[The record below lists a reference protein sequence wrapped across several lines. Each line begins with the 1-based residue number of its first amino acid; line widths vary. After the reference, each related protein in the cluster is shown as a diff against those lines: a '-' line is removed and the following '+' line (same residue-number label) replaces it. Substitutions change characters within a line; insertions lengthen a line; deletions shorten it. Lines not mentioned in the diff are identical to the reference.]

1 MEEDLMATYYRWRK
15 STINYQDNSI
25 SLSKGTI
32 ISKGNNFVYQSS
44 SSPSINQETGTY
56 TFSDDNTRYI
66 DNVTSLSQNYFAFS
80 VSPTEMYRCESD
92 LAAVGSYYK
101 PGYDVTVERT
111 PVNKYT
117 IIASPGAE
125 QGYVYSTS
133 SSAYPNGG
141 VSGSYYYDQRTTV
154 TSPTVASNLTYP
166 ESIIITTQSS
176 IQLQWTGAQS
186 NTDYPVTE
194 YEISYAI
201 NNTDSWQVAGTTG
214 VLTYEFSNISE
225 EATSIAFR
233 VRAKDS
239 NNQYGD
245 YITGTYSTITRES
258 PITVTT
264 RTIEMNYF
272 NGTDY
277 EILYPVVGS
286 EVYNHVKSGNYIG
299 SGQYGQSNPNKL
311 ELEFIPKVTMI
322 TKTSGVYDTYLLN
335 GKTVSYVQ
343 SSSGVS
349 EITVEWTGQIVSWYS
364 ADSAEAQLNENG
376 VLYVYVVFG

>member
-1 MEEDLMATYYRWRK
+1 MATYYRWQK
-15 STINYQDNSI
+15 STVSYTDEITTLEFKEFDAIVDESRNITVYYSNS
-25 SLSKGTI
+25 K
-32 ISKGNNFVYQSS
+32 
-44 SSPSINQETGTY
+44 PSIIDGKYFLGVYREIEVNTGWNPGGNMFLNVDQQSEVCYTNVSSITTSYSSVTLTGSIQEYKVKAGP
-56 TFSDDNTRYI
+56 D
-66 DNVTSLSQNYFAFS
+66 TS
-80 VSPTEMYRCESD
+80 
-92 LAAVGSYYK
+92 
-101 PGYDVTVERT
+101 
-111 PVNKYT
+111 
-117 IIASPGAE
+117 
-125 QGYVYSTS
+125 QGYIYSTS

-154 TSPTVASNLTYP
+154 TSPTKASNLTYP
-166 ESIIITTQSS
+166 KTIDALTQTS

-194 YEISYAI
+194 YEVSYAI
-201 NNTDSWQVAGTTG
+201 NNTNSWQVAGTTG
-214 VLTYEFSNISE
+214 VLTYKFSNIPE

-239 NNQYGD
+239 NNKYGD

-258 PITVTT
+258 PITVVTKN
-264 RTIEMNYF
+264 IEMNYF

-286 EVYNHVKSGNYIG
+286 EVYNHVKSGNYVG

-311 ELEFIPKVTMI
+311 TLEFTPKVAMI

-343 SSSGVS
+343 SSTGVS
-349 EITVEWTGQIVSWYS
+349 EITVEWTGQTVSWYS
-364 ADSAEAQLNENG
+364 ADSVEAQLNENG
-376 VLYVYVVFG
+376 VLYVYTVFG